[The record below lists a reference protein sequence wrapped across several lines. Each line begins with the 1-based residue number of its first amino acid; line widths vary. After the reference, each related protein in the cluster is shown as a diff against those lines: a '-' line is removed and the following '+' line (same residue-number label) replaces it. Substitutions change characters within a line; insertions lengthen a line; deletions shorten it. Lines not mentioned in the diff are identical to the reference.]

1 LADARS
7 DEFRVLVVANGCTDD
22 TAAVAAGY
30 GPLVRVV
37 STPIASKSQALALSD
52 GYTQGFPRVYLDADV
67 DMGTGDIRALAGAL
81 AEPGVLA
88 AGPARA
94 LVMDGRPRGVRWYYD
109 VWQRLPAVQDGL
121 FGRGVIAVSEAG
133 HARLRELP
141 PVLNDD
147 LAASVAFAPHERRV
161 VTGARAVIH
170 PPRTLGDLVRRRVR
184 SLTGLAEMKG
194 RLAGVD
200 ATRTSRSSLVRI
212 VRDEPAMAPRMAVF
226 LAVTV
231 YARWKARRPI
241 RDRDFT
247 TWQRDESSRT
257 TSHDHDGSKAP

>member
-1 LADARS
+1 M
-7 DEFRVLVVANGCTDD
+7 
-22 TAAVAAGY
+22 
-30 GPLVRVV
+30 VRVV

-52 GYTQGFPRVYLDADV
+52 GYTQGFPRLYLDADV
-67 DMGTGDIRALAGAL
+67 ELGTGDVRALAGAL
-81 AEPGVLA
+81 AAPGVLA
-88 AGPARA
+88 AAPARA
-94 LVMDGRPRGVRWYYD
+94 LVMAGCPWLVRWYYD

-121 FGRGVIAVSEAG
+121 FGRGVVAVSEAG
-133 HARLRELP
+133 HARLRDLP

-161 VTGARAVIH
+161 VSEAQAVIH
-170 PPRTLGDLVRRRVR
+170 PPRTVGDLVRRRVR
-184 SLTGLAEMKG
+184 SLTGLAEMDG
-194 RLAGVD
+194 RVAGVA

-226 LAVTV
+226 LGITA

-247 TWQRDESSRT
+247 TWQRDESSRV
-257 TSHDHDGSKAP
+257 P